1 MNLTRRLLPLLL
13 APLAISAVHAA
24 VIPAVRA
31 STSARGAAGNG
42 DSERPSVSADGRYV
56 AFHSAASNL
65 VPKDRNDR
73 TDVFVFDA
81 VTRKIR
87 SVSVTSDGAQADG
100 LSQWAA
106 ISANG
111 RFVAFESTSTNLD
124 PREELASY
132 IYVHDLETGQTELV
146 SIGLNDA
153 VPNNWCSSPAI
164 SGDGRFVAYVAF
176 ADNLV
181 PGDTN
186 NRSDVFVFDRLNE
199 TTVRASLT
207 HDDVQPS
214 QSSSWPAISADGRYV
229 AFHST
234 AAGMVPGDTFAGPD
248 FYVRDLQEGTTEQVS
263 VAPHLPGAHG
273 LATSGLVSLSPDGRF
288 VVFATGARL
297 VPEDLDQD
305 YDIYLRDRELG
316 LTERVSLTN
325 LDEPANGFS
334 TNPTVSADGRYVAF
348 ASTGPAIVDGPL
360 NFNWHVYVRDRER
373 GTTERVSLLPGV
385 APSAEFFSTNPVIA
399 ADGLSVAFA
408 QRWINPQGTRP
419 SFHQVYTR
427 KRLAELPEPPIR
439 LRVQGTLTFPTTEI
453 GATRAKTVVIK
464 NLGPGTARGSVLPL
478 AAPFSVTA
486 GLGGFTLL
494 PGAQHT
500 VAVTFAPTVP
510 GRAESEVV
518 LDLTNAGSQDLR
530 LPVRGK
536 GR

>member
-1 MNLTRRLLPLLL
+1 LLL
-13 APLAISAVHAA
+13 APLAISAVQAA
-24 VIPAVRA
+24 VIPALRA
-31 STSARGAAGNG
+31 STSARGAAGNR

-65 VPKDRNDR
+65 VPQDRNDR
-73 TDVFVFDA
+73 TDVFVFDS

-100 LSQWAA
+100 HSQWAA

-124 PREELASY
+124 PRQELASY

-146 SIGLNDA
+146 SIGLDDA
-153 VPNNWCSSPAI
+153 PPNEWCRNPAI

-186 NRSDVFVFDRLNE
+186 HKSDVFVFDRLKE
-199 TTVRASLT
+199 TTIRASLA
-207 HDDVQPS
+207 HDGGQPS
-214 QSSSWPAISADGRYV
+214 QHSSWPAISANGRFV

-234 AAGMVPGDTFAGPD
+234 APGMIPGHNFAGPD
-248 FYVRDLQEGTTEQVS
+248 FYLRDLQEGTTEHVS
-263 VAPHLPGAHG
+263 VAPHLPDAYG
-273 LATSGLVSLSPDGRF
+273 LATSGLVSLSSDGRF
-288 VVFATGARL
+288 VVFASGAQL
-297 VPEDLDQD
+297 VPEDIDQD
-305 YDIYLRDRELG
+305 SDIYVRDRQTG

-325 LDEPANGFS
+325 LDEPAHGFS
-334 TNPTVSADGRYVAF
+334 TSPTVSADGRYVAF
-348 ASTGPAIVDGPL
+348 ASTGPAMVDGPL
-360 NFNWHVYVRDRER
+360 NFNWHVYVRDRGR

-385 APSAEFFSTNPVIA
+385 APSAEFFSTNPIIA
-399 ADGLSVAFA
+399 ADGLSVAFT

-427 KRLAELPEPPIR
+427 KRLAELPETPAR
-439 LRVQGTLTFPTTEI
+439 LRVQGTLTFPATQI
-453 GATRAKTVVIK
+453 GATRVRTVVIK

-510 GRAESEVV
+510 GQAESELV
-518 LDLTNAGSQDLR
+518 LDVTNAGSQDVR
-530 LPVRGK
+530 RPVRGK